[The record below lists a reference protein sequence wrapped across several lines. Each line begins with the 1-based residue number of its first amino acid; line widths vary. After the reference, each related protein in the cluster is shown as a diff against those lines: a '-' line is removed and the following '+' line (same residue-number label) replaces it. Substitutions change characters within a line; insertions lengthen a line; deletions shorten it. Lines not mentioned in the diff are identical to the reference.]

1 MFCLDC
7 ISSIAYTREDGAGP
21 RDWNAWQKP
30 GECETHLI
38 LVHSKAFVASSC
50 VSYWTKPKFLRMCT
64 RTSFPYGSKWR
75 SRSRARVLMGSKFTT
90 NSVLVGLCLV
100 MLLRASSR
108 RRTAPSPCCKM
119 ATPTGLLS
127 WPPPNNH
134 HSQSISTSPLP
145 TIWRPNYNQ
154 ICFHC
159 ARNSSVKLGRGN
171 NIKHWCSWQTL
182 EAANEGHKTKKTT
195 GDWTDSWL
203 AMTSCQHCPITA
215 PALTLGEM
223 IL

>member
-1 MFCLDC
+1 MFCLAC
-7 ISSIAYTREDGAGP
+7 ISSIAYTREEGKGP
-21 RDWNAWQKP
+21 RDWNACLNAWQKP
-30 GECETHLI
+30 GECQIHLI

-134 HSQSISTSPLP
+134 HSQSISSYPLP

-154 ICFHC
+154 ICFQC
-159 ARNSSVKLGRGN
+159 ARNSSVKLGRG
-171 NIKHWCSWQTL
+171 KQH
-182 EAANEGHKTKKTT
+182 EA
-195 GDWTDSWL
+195 L
-203 AMTSCQHCPITA
+203 V
-215 PALTLGEM
+215 
-223 IL
+223 